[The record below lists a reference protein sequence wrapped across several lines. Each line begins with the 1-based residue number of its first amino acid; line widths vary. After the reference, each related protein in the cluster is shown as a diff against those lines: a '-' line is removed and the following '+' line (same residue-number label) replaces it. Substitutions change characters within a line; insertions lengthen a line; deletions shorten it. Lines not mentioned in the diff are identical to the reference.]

1 MRTRKTADYHQ
12 ELMKALQDPKEKA
25 AYINAALE
33 DADKR
38 VLLKALRN
46 VAEANGGMSRV
57 ATRAKLS
64 RESLYRMLS
73 EKGNPELSSLER
85 LLSVLN
91 LELRVIPHTHHAHAR

>member
-1 MRTRKTADYHQ
+1 
-12 ELMKALQDPKEKA
+12 MKALRNPKERA

-33 DADKR
+33 DGDKKA
-38 VLLKALRN
+38 VLKALRN

-57 ATRAKLS
+57 AFRARLS

-85 LLSVLN
+85 LFGALDLD
-91 LELRVIPHTHHAHAR
+91 LRVTAHPRHAHAH